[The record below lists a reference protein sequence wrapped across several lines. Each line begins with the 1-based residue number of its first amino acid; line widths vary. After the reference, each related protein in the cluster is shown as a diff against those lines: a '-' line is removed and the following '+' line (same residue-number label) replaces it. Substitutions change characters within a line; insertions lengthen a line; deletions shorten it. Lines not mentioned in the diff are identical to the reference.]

1 MEYNTLIIFNI
12 FVVVLLYV
20 LCCALVCVCAEVCVK
35 SRPKGNEILASELH
49 PRAKLHKPA
58 MISCFSTLLLLFSSA
73 LCTLSPPL
81 SVSFTSALTP
91 HGSYLVKEQKE
102 VNHTAM
108 RHEYFI
114 SVWIT
119 IFSKESLFNV

>member
-1 MEYNTLIIFNI
+1 MH
-12 FVVVLLYV
+12 
-20 LCCALVCVCAEVCVK
+20 LCVELWFK
-35 SRPKGNEILASELH
+35 SRSKGNEIPASELH

-58 MISCFSTLLLLFSSA
+58 MISCFATLLLPFS
-73 LCTLSPPL
+73 LHPPLL

-102 VNHTAM
+102 VNHTAV

-114 SVWIT
+114 CVWIT
-119 IFSKESLFNV
+119 IFSKDSLFYV

>member
-1 MEYNTLIIFNI
+1 MY
-12 FVVVLLYV
+12 VLYV
-20 LCCALVCVCAEVCVK
+20 HLCTEVCFK
-35 SRPKGNEILASELH
+35 SRPEGNEIPASELH

-58 MISCFSTLLLLFSSA
+58 MISCFTTLLLLFPLLSA
-73 LCTLSPPL
+73 LSPPL

-108 RHEYFI
+108 LHEYFI
-114 SVWIT
+114 CV
-119 IFSKESLFNV
+119 